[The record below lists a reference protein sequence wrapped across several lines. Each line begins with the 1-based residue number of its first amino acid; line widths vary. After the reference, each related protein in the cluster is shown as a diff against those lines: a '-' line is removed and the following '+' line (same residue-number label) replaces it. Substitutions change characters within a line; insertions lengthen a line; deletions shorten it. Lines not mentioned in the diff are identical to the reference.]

1 METEWISAL
10 VGGRAPFLDAFLSFV
25 RVCVLLRKTRRRRLP
40 EDGIKVSPPSPRSG
54 GASSIV
60 GGRVEVCLRRI
71 YLWWICSDL
80 VVVRLRSCVFRL
92 DVSDLSYS
100 SSVAVAVLVRWFH
113 GALARRLPDCLLQQ
127 VVPDSGDGGAMTAA
141 RLRLASVLVVVARWS
156 TDLDV
161 IFIISG
167 VRCTAM
173 IEDE

>member
-1 METEWISAL
+1 MEARWILARA
-10 VGGRAPFLDAFLSFV
+10 GGRASFLVVSFNFV
-25 RVCVLLRKTRRRRLP
+25 RVCVQLRKTKRRRLS
-40 EDGIKVSPPSPRSG
+40 EDGIKVSPPSPRSS

-80 VVVRLRSCVFRL
+80 VVVRLRSCVFEL
-92 DVSDLSYS
+92 DPSDLRYS
-100 SSVAVAVLVRWFH
+100 SSAAVAVLVRWSY

-161 IFIISG
+161 ISIISG
-167 VRCTAM
+167 IRCTAM